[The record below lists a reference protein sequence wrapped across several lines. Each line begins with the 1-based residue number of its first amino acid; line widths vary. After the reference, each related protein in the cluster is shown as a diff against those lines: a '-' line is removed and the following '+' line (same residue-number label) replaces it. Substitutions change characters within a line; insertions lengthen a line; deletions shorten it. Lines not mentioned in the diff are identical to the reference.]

1 MNSCLKWRNDTLS
14 CFQIHLFDI
23 DVPGKI
29 RFQES
34 ETLSPGNSLSMF
46 ETRKRRL
53 FSLVSFLMLRR
64 WTTSLW
70 LTLFANPPT
79 AFCKVG
85 VGICYDIRF
94 AELAQLYSRKG
105 AGRMSLR
112 LWFWRADQLMRLCVC
127 LQVLSCWSTPE
138 PSTWRPVR
146 LTGSCCRGEGQTN
159 TPRNKL
165 KLTTLY

>member
-1 MNSCLKWRNDTLS
+1 MTPFPASRFTSLTSTFRGKSASRSPRLS
-14 CFQIHLFDI
+14 A
-23 DVPGKI
+23 P
-29 RFQES
+29 
-34 ETLSPGNSLSMF
+34 ETVCRCSKHVSDASLASS
-46 ETRKRRL
+46 R
-53 FSLVSFLMLRR
+53 FLMLRR

-70 LTLFANPPT
+70 LALFATPPT

-105 AGRMSLR
+105 ARRMSLL
-112 LWFWRADQLMRLCVC
+112 LWFWRADQLMRLCVF